1 VARGGGDGGGEEV
14 RGPGVGRRQS
24 QRNSAVGFLD
34 GLGEII
40 GDALDV
46 RPPSRYVPNLGPNYR
61 P

>member
-1 VARGGGDGGGEEV
+1 MARGEEV
-14 RGPGVGRRQS
+14 RGPGVGRRRS
-24 QRNSAVGFLD
+24 QRHSAVGFLD